1 MVDTDLKRRR
11 KQWSPGV
18 GLDKDICTEHRN
30 FSAYSKDALHREP
43 VCMTTSQPVS
53 ARYVESM
60 DLYKS
65 HSLIRI

>member
-18 GLDKDICTEHRN
+18 GLDKDIRKEHRE
-30 FSAYSKDALHREP
+30 FSAYSKDALHCQC
-43 VCMTTSQPVS
+43 VCMTASQPVS
-53 ARYVESM
+53 ARYVKSL